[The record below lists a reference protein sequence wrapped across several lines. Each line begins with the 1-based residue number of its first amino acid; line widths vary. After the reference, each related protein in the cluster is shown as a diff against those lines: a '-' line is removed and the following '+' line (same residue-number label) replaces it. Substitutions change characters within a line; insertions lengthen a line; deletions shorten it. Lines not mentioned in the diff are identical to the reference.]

1 MSATSCRGATHVG
14 RVAVPKGSA
23 CPEPAGLRGHSP
35 LGVIERSS
43 GFSVATTGHVNV
55 MTHPTSTTSDSV
67 SRLSEELWG
76 HGLLFAGP
84 AVAFVLALVVG
95 R

>member
-1 MSATSCRGATHVG
+1 
-14 RVAVPKGSA
+14 
-23 CPEPAGLRGHSP
+23 
-35 LGVIERSS
+35 VIERSS
-43 GFSVATTGHVNV
+43 GFSAADTGQLKA
-55 MTHPTSTTSDSV
+55 MTHPSTTTSDSV

-76 HGLLFAGP
+76 HGVLFAGP

>member
-1 MSATSCRGATHVG
+1 MAIA
-14 RVAVPKGSA
+14 
-23 CPEPAGLRGHSP
+23 
-35 LGVIERSS
+35 
-43 GFSVATTGHVNV
+43 GHVNV